1 MTKDTDL
8 VQQTFRL
15 PRGLIR
21 RLKIRAVMEDT
32 TQQALVIEAVETL
45 IAAREAKAT
54 PKRGRA

>member
-1 MTKDTDL
+1 MTKDADL

-21 RLKIRAVMEDT
+21 RLKFRAVMEDT

-45 IAAREAKAT
+45 LTTRERNE
-54 PKRGRA
+54 PKRMRA

>member
-1 MTKDTDL
+1 MTKDADL

-32 TQQALVIEAVETL
+32 TQQALVIEAVETFL
-45 IAAREAKAT
+45 AAREK
-54 PKRGRA
+54 PSKK